1 MSASGIMA
9 RLNIP
14 HVPYTVAWNKS
25 APYSVSEDF
34 VDEET
39 ELVPAWR
46 ILQSKKCGISHSVYR
61 HFVDCC
67 ERLGIHDVV
76 PFLDWMI
83 VLDYLIA
90 NEDRHLNNVG
100 ILRNEE
106 TLEWIGMAPLYD
118 SGSSLGYDKIPDQMS
133 SEWEVVCK
141 HFKKHHAEQIKLVT
155 SFDWIDFDRLSGVG
169 ELIAGGRQRAQGTIW
184 MHTGFI

>member
-1 MSASGIMA
+1 M
-9 RLNIP
+9 
-14 HVPYTVAWNKS
+14 
-25 APYSVSEDF
+25 
-34 VDEET
+34 
-39 ELVPAWR
+39 
-46 ILQSKKCGISHSVYR
+46 
-61 HFVDCC
+61 
-67 ERLGIHDVV
+67 
-76 PFLDWMI
+76 
-83 VLDYLIA
+83 LDYLIA

-106 TLEWIGMAPLYD
+106 TLEWIGMAPIYD